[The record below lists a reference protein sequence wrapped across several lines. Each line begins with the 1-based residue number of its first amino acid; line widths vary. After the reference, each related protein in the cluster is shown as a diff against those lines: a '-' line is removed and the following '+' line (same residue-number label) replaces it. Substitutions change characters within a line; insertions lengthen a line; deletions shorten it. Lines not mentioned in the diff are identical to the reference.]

1 MRIGDVTPM
10 RGTVCFE
17 TASVTEP
24 SLGSMVAPT
33 LAARLALMMEQEAP
47 VSNWAMCLCALMRMG
62 TKICGPLIGSPGP
75 IGVRLL
81 TSTCLTDARLMGFFP
96 RLAGVVSPCGHS
108 FA

>member
-17 TASVTEP
+17 TASFTEP

-33 LAARLALMMEQEAP
+33 LAARLALMKEREAP
-47 VSNWAMCLCALMRMG
+47 VSNWAMWFCPLMQMG
-62 TKICGPLIGSPGP
+62 TKVCGPSIGSPGL

-81 TSTCLTDARLMGFFP
+81 TLTCLTDARSTGFFP
-96 RLAGVVSPCGHS
+96 RLAGVVFPCGHS